1 MSIKIT
7 RFAHE
12 QRQTMQ
18 LRERKSTQSQNKNKP
33 ILGEQCTMI
42 VGFLQRS
49 HTIFAIEI
57 W

>member
-42 VGFLQRS
+42 VGFLQTS